1 MFNLFWRPYVPGF
14 RVRPHDDLLGFNID
28 QSGLPRR
35 ANTWRDGG
43 LLDSM
48 VQRYPE
54 AALTETLHD
63 IGFGPAR
70 HETVVQSAAPI
81 GLAAFRPR
89 PQDQVLGFNVK
100 PWEGAPGLNLNEDDS
115 QHQEP
120 IWSVEAPPP
129 PSEGENPVQPA
140 PSRFPEWVYKLATM
154 LPQMSAAFDPSTER
168 HAAIGSLPS
177 MPLAKAPNVQQSASS
192 NVPLQ
197 PAIPD
202 IHARAAITQI
212 TNPPLTGE
220 AMSSVWPRPLRGDGP
235 YAEKVQLDDPWSAEI
250 PRQPVGIHSISAAR
264 PGAGS
269 KFVVENAGTA
279 GDQQAQEQVLLQQSQ
294 QSRPSASLG
303 AALDTVRPS
312 ENGNMEMGRLVG
324 APEPKFSPIT
334 EAYRPRKAEE
344 SSDNGNLIRS
354 PQALA
359 QIQQGQTPAL
369 DQSSLDAGG
378 LPTGAIIS
386 SDGTTKRVLPR
397 DANFHLVG
405 DGDVPRDLPPY
416 ERHERGVRASIATH
430 IARGFELVTDR
441 PRAVDVP
448 GFATP
453 RYYDYIIRDPVTGQ
467 NYGVEVK
474 TTLYDTIRLD
484 PAQVMK
490 DAVVVAQ
497 GAKVRLVDVH
507 LNGVSYVAY
516 CFGCETLDFRSAVLQ
531 RILLNAGVRMRRS
544 TLPGETRP

>member
-1 MFNLFWRPYVPGF
+1 VFNLFWRPYVPGF
-14 RVRPHDDLLGFNID
+14 RLSPHDDVPGFNID
-28 QSGLPRR
+28 QNGLPWR
-35 ANTWRDGG
+35 ANTWRDG
-43 LLDSM
+43 LDSM

-63 IGFGPAR
+63 IGFGPTQ
-70 HETVVQSAAPI
+70 HETLAQSAAPI

-89 PQDQVLGFNVK
+89 KQDEVFGFNVN
-100 PWEGAPGLNLNEDDS
+100 PWEEVPGLNPNEDES
-115 QHQEP
+115 QHQETN
-120 IWSVEAPPP
+120 WSVETLPV
-129 PSEGENPVQPA
+129 PSEVEYPVQPG
-140 PSRFPEWVYKLATM
+140 PSQFPEWVYKLATM
-154 LPQMSAAFDPSTER
+154 LPPLSAAFDPSMEW
-168 HAAIGSLPS
+168 HAAIGSLPT
-177 MPLAKAPNVQQSASS
+177 MPLAKAPNVQESASS

-197 PAIPD
+197 PAIQD
-202 IHARAAITQI
+202 IHARGAITQT
-212 TNPPLTGE
+212 TNPPPTGE
-220 AMSSVWPRPLRGDGP
+220 AMSSVWPRALSGDGP
-235 YAEKVQLDDPWSAEI
+235 YAENVQLGDPWSAEI
-250 PRQPVGIHSISAAR
+250 ARQSVGIHSIAAAS
-264 PGAGS
+264 PVAGS
-269 KFVVENAGTA
+269 EFVVENAGTA
-279 GDQQAQEQVLLQQSQ
+279 GEQQAQQRVPVQQYQ
-294 QSRPSASLG
+294 QRRPIALSG
-303 AALDTVRPS
+303 AALDSVRPS
-312 ENGNMEMGRLVG
+312 ENGNMGMGRPVG

-334 EAYRPRKAEE
+334 EVYRPPKAEE
-344 SSDNGNLIRS
+344 SSDNGRLIRA

-359 QIQQGQTPAL
+359 QIQEGQTPAQL
-369 DQSSLDAGG
+369 DLSSLDAGG

-386 SDGTTKRVLPR
+386 SDGTTKAVLPKN
-397 DANFHLVG
+397 ANFLLVG
-405 DGDVPRDLPPY
+405 DGDVPGDLPPY

-448 GFATP
+448 GFPTP

-544 TLPGETRP
+544 ALPGETRP